1 MPAHSC
7 AFRRRSTGLNT
18 AYLPQ
23 RTAVASQGLT
33 WVMDDSFLRES
44 GPRAEGILPSAEVSS
59 LHLPDEKAS
68 TAPTTRALYVSP
80 TEGQLSPGEEAR
92 VRLTFTP
99 KRAGSLSFSLPV
111 WLTSRVPPPGSRP
124 YMTLHVRVSG
134 GEACVRTCAHFFSS
148 PKAVVESLT
157 STMSY
162 LRVKARGERFDEAGY
177 RMPKVRSFEK

>member
-23 RTAVASQGLT
+23 RTTGASQGLT
-33 WVMDDSFLRES
+33 WVVDDSFLRES
-44 GPRAEGILPSAEVSS
+44 GPRAEGILPGAEVSS

-99 KRAGSLSFSLPV
+99 KRAGALSFSLPI

-134 GEACVRTCAHFFSS
+134 GEACARTCAGFFSS
-148 PKAVVESLT
+148 SKSVVESLT
-157 STMSY
+157 STM
-162 LRVKARGERFDEAGY
+162 RAERFDEAGY
-177 RMPKVRSFEK
+177 RTPKVRAYEKRRW